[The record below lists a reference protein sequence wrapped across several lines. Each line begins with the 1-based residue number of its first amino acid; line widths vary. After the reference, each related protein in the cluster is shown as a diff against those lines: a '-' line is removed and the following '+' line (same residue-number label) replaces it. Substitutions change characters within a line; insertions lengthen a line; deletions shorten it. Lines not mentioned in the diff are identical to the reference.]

1 MTRDETPLRAARAVI
16 VGLGLLSSACATSS
30 GPATASPAVTVLD
43 NVGGGS
49 LASVVRVENGAVRIE
64 AASRAGDCVLREFLA
79 KPAERSADAQ
89 AGVRS
94 LPVQEFQ
101 GDKAIL
107 DFRPSEP
114 TTVVASYVHTVLV
127 ESGNQTEP
135 ENEADATGSGEV
147 QAGRVLLNG
156 YRFDH
161 YDFSTDVTGPGG
173 ASAGVKEAPHP
184 GSQQAVLRI
193 RWSYDPYSRV
203 VFSWKIFATGPC
215 NASP

>member
-1 MTRDETPLRAARAVI
+1 MTTETPIGAAWALI
-16 VGLGLLSSACATSS
+16 VGLGLLSAGCATSS
-30 GPATASPAVTVLD
+30 GPATASPTVTVLD

-49 LASVVRVENGAVRIE
+49 QASVVRVDNGAVRIE

-79 KPAERSADAQ
+79 KPGEQSSASQSGIRS
-89 AGVRS
+89 V
-94 LPVQEFQ
+94 PVEEFQ
-101 GDKAIL
+101 GDRAIVH
-107 DFRPSEP
+107 FRPAEP
-114 TTVVASYVHTVLV
+114 TTIVASYVHTVLV

-161 YDFSTDVTGPGG
+161 YDFSHEVTGPGG
-173 ASAGVKEAPHP
+173 ASASVKEAPRP
-184 GSQQAVLRI
+184 GSQQAFLRI

-203 VFSWKIFATGPC
+203 TFSWKIYATGPC